1 MWQTEHPGGASIPN
15 IDAKQHWK
23 IDNTNAETNFGTHES
38 DTAAIRELMTPGITT
53 TNDNTQVETYLSAAT
68 LLACAW
74 PSYYERR
81 KWCAE
86 GYPCDAGDTCFHPVE
101 QHGTGTD
108 IEADIL
114 PGYCSHAVQHTPGT
128 GGGGYGDGGN
138 DGGGDGGGDNGG
150 NGLSGGAI
158 AGIVVGSVAVVG
170 GAVALAVGSGALTTP
185 ALIGGQASELLL

>member
-1 MWQTEHPGGASIPN
+1 MWQTEHPGGTSIPI
-15 IDAKQHWK
+15 IDDSQHWK
-23 IDNTNAETNFGTHES
+23 IDDTNAETNFGTHES
-38 DTAAIRELMTPGITT
+38 ETAAIRELMTPGIAT

-86 GYPCDAGDTCFHPVE
+86 GYPCDADDTCFHPTE

-128 GGGGYGDGGN
+128 GGGGGGGGGTGD
-138 DGGGDGGGDNGG
+138 DGGGDGG

-158 AGIVVGSVAVVG
+158 AGIVVGAVVVIG
-170 GAVALAVGSGALTTP
+170 GAVAVAAGSGLLSVPALVGSEA
-185 ALIGGQASELLL
+185 EVLLL